1 MKTNYDSA
9 THNKHSPCKIFIT
22 LKLCLSVLISQKRFH
37 IAIFIYK
44 EISAMIKAFH
54 DFF

>member
-9 THNKHSPCKIFIT
+9 THIINTLPVNFIT